1 MRGDVCATYLSGFL
15 VYEDE
20 EYSFGIGWQ
29 LRSSV
34 IDARAGF
41 YAAECDPHKER
52 ADLVSVREMLG
63 VSGSSL
69 SLNWGVPIGRRRRHG
84 KLGAGGF
91 SPGEHY
97 RPNPQLEVI
106 LGRNSRL
113 SLEGCARSG
122 RVGDEP

>member
-1 MRGDVCATYLSGFL
+1 MESRKVNGLPMRGDVCATYLSGFL

-20 EYSFGIGWQ
+20 EYSFGVGWQ

-69 SLNWGVPIGRRRRHG
+69 SLNWVYQ
-84 KLGAGGF
+84 LAEDAGMANSAQAAF
-91 SPGEHY
+91 
-97 RPNPQLEVI
+97 RPASTTAATP
-106 LGRNSRL
+106 NSK
-113 SLEGCARSG
+113 
-122 RVGDEP
+122 